1 MFTDDEFA
9 VLMKELD
16 QPQIDGWEFFT
27 ESHGISI
34 YRLYN
39 EESGLYEYKI
49 YGTLSDVLPDCSAD
63 VYMDLEYRKVW
74 DSYAKELY
82 EKEENG
88 KKVIYWNVNYPWP
101 MSNRDYVYKRE
112 MRELEHNGNKVW
124 IVMAE
129 STECLS
135 IPEKSGVI
143 RVDDYKQS
151 CVLTTDGKQ
160 GSKAFMRYYDNPKGM
175 IPTWL
180 INWGAKTGVP
190 SFLTMMQEACRGYPK
205 YLESRNKS

>member
-1 MFTDDEFA
+1 MFTDADFDL
-9 VLMKELD
+9 LMLELD
-16 QPQIDGWEFFT
+16 EPQTDGWEFFT
-27 ESHGISI
+27 ESHGVRI

-49 YGTLSDVLPDCSAD
+49 YGALPDVKPDVSAN

-82 EKEENG
+82 EKEEAG
-88 KKVIYWNVNYPWP
+88 KKLIYWNVNYPWP

-112 MRELEHNGNKVW
+112 MREMEHNGNKVW
-124 IVMAE
+124 IVIAQSE
-129 STECLS
+129 ECAS
-135 IPEKSGVI
+135 IPEKSGII

-151 CVLTTDGKQ
+151 CVLTTDGKV
-160 GSKAFMRYYDNPKGM
+160 GSKAFMKYYDNPKGM

-190 SFLTMMQEACRGYPK
+190 SFLTMMQDACRGYPQ
-205 YLESRNKS
+205 YLRSKAS